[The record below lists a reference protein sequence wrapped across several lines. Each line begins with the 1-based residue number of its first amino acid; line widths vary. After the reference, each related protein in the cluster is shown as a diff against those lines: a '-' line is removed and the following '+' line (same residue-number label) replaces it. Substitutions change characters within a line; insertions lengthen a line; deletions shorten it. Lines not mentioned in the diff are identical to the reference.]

1 MMKVRNSEDY
11 GALVSIASDDRF
23 PWSVCVMAGRGISA
37 YASANDW
44 VLAAGKKIG
53 EAHLLG
59 EQLISLAEIT
69 EGLGLLWDKWT
80 RGDISIELL
89 KSELE
94 DLVFAMERWIEGVRP
109 AS

>member
-1 MMKVRNSEDY
+1 MKVRNSEDY
-11 GALVSIASDDRF
+11 GALVSIASDDRL
-23 PWSVCVMAGRGISA
+23 PWSVSAIAGRGISA

-44 VLAAGKKIG
+44 VLTAGKKIG
-53 EAHLLG
+53 DAHLLG
-59 EQLISLAEIT
+59 EHLISLAEIT
-69 EGLGLLWDKWT
+69 EGLGSLWDKWA

-94 DLVFAMERWIEGVRP
+94 DLVFVMERWIDGVRS